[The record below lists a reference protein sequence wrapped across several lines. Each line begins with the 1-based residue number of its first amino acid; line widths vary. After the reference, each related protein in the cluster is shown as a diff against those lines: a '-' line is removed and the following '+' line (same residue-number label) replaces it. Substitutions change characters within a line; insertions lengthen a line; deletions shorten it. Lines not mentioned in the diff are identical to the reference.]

1 MRLIFTVAFAFL
13 ATAAGAQYKGKV
25 FLDENRN
32 KTWDTRE
39 KGMKGVSVS
48 DGQNVLKTD
57 ADGNFSLPGHAKNRF
72 IFVTVPAG
80 YKLSAKH
87 YLKIEDKAAAY
98 NFGLLPDPT
107 SAGSSVKML
116 QITDTETDKYN
127 DWITNLKNF
136 SKNQDVSFIVHTGDI
151 CYEKGLNFHAS
162 QVTPEALGKQVFY
175 CIGNHDLVKGA
186 YGEEL
191 FENLFGPVYYSFDA
205 GPAHFII
212 TPMRSGDVQPSYT
225 VDEVISWMKND
236 LAATDKNKPV
246 IIFNHDLLTYS
257 DQFVLKGK
265 NDSINLN
272 ENNLKAWVYGH
283 WHNNFV
289 RKSDKTG
296 IQYVSSAAPSMGGID
311 NSAGQ
316 FLSIEIDKDGVKEIK
331 PHYTYLH
338 DHLVVNSPNGSDMVI
353 VKDGNLMISANIYDT
368 ENKLKSAKSII
379 YDERGNQIAAT
390 ALNANT
396 DWSWYGKVPVAK
408 MSKGKPLTIQTEVT
422 YQDGREYI
430 QKQVFN
436 LPLNTGKGL
445 SGKSVQTGLQANK
458 TAAAAQD
465 KASSLALKWVNNI
478 KGSIWK
484 GSPILNEGKLFVA
497 TIDDANNLQCGIT
510 ALDPT
515 TGKILWHYK
524 TRNSIKHALS
534 FDAGTILGTDMEG
547 FTYALKASDGTLI
560 WKKDLGMKNLPG
572 YVSGGIA
579 DKGIYYTGNGPY
591 LQALEV
597 ATGKTIWINKD
608 WNGGEGTP
616 EKMTLAGEVLITGSN
631 WQSLFG
637 HDRKTGKLLWKR
649 SDEGLRFRSSTGIYA
664 GGKVYITG
672 LNAIFV
678 LDPLTGKNIDKIE
691 ASYDFKVMATPL
703 ITDQHLIMPTST
715 AGVVAYDLK
724 TLKEVWNRPTGN
736 ALVYSAPYTGPGAAT
751 VESTVVKHGKD
762 LLFAASDGHL
772 YVINEKS
779 GAVVQ
784 KLNLGAPVFADPALH
799 GKQLFLADFAG
810 NVYGFEIN

>member
-1 MRLIFTVAFAFL
+1 MRLIFTVVFAFL
-13 ATAAGAQYKGKV
+13 ASAAGAQYKGKV
-25 FLDENRN
+25 FLDENKN
-32 KTWDTRE
+32 KTWDAQE
-39 KGMKGVSVS
+39 KGMKGISVS

-57 ADGNFSLPGHAKNRF
+57 ANGNFSLPGHSKNRF

-80 YKLSAKH
+80 YKLAAKH
-87 YLKIEDKAAAY
+87 YLKIEDKVAAY

-107 SAGSSVKML
+107 TAGPSVKML

-127 DWITNLKNF
+127 DWIANLKNF
-136 SKNQDVSFIVHTGDI
+136 SKKQDVGFIVHTGDI
-151 CYEKGLNFHAS
+151 CYEKGLNFHAN

-205 GPAHFII
+205 GPAHFIV

-296 IQYVSSAAPSMGGID
+296 IQYVSSAALSMGGID

-338 DHLVVNSPNGSDMVI
+338 DHLVVNTPNGSNMVL
-353 VKDGNLMISANIYDT
+353 VKEGNLMISANIYDT
-368 ENKLKSAKSII
+368 ENMVKSAKSII
-379 YDERGNQIAAT
+379 YDEKGNQIATSPLA
-390 ALNANT
+390 ANT

-408 MSKGKPLTIQTEVT
+408 MTKGKSFTIQTEVT
-422 YQDGREYI
+422 YQDGRVHI
-430 QKQVFN
+430 QKQGFT
-436 LPLNTGKGL
+436 LPSNSNWGL
-445 SGKSVQTGLQANK
+445 SPSSATSGTSKVAADDKSG
-458 TAAAAQD
+458 
-465 KASSLALKWVNNI
+465 SLILKWVNNI

-484 GSPILNEGKLFVA
+484 GSPTLAEGKLFTA
-497 TIDDANNLQCGIT
+497 SIDDANNLLCGIT
-510 ALDPT
+510 ALDPA

-524 TRNSIKHALS
+524 TRNSIKHALAY
-534 FDAGTILGTDMEG
+534 DKGLILGTDMEG

-560 WKKDLGMKNLPG
+560 WKKDLGMKSLPG
-572 YVSGGIA
+572 YISGGIV
-579 DKGIYYTGNGPY
+579 DKGVYYTGYGSY
-591 LQALEV
+591 LQALDA

-616 EKMTLAGEVLITGSN
+616 EKMTMAGEVLITGSN

-649 SDEGLRFRSSTGIYA
+649 SDEGLRFRSSTGIYEA
-664 GGKVYITG
+664 GKLYITG
-672 LNAIFV
+672 LNAIFI
-678 LDPLTGKNIDKIE
+678 LDPLTGKNINKIE
-691 ASYDFKVMATPL
+691 GTYDFKVMAAPL
-703 ITDQHLIMPTST
+703 ITDKYLIMPTST
-715 AGVVAYDLK
+715 DGVVAYDLK

-751 VESTVVKHGKD
+751 VESTVVKYGNQ

-772 YVINEKS
+772 YRIHEDS
-779 GAVVQ
+779 GKVMQ
-784 KLNLGAPVFADPALH
+784 KLNIGAPVFADAALN
-799 GKQLFLADFAG
+799 GKRLFLADFAG
-810 NVYGFEIN
+810 NVYGFELN

>member
-1 MRLIFTVAFAFL
+1 MRLIFTVAFALL
-13 ATAAGAQYKGKV
+13 ATAAGAQYTGKV
-25 FLDENRN
+25 FLDENKN
-32 KTWDTRE
+32 KTWDTGE

-57 ADGNFSLPGHAKNRF
+57 ASGNFSLPGHAKNRF

-87 YLKIEDKAAAY
+87 YLKIEGKVAAY

-107 SAGSSVKML
+107 SAGSAVKML

-151 CYEKGLNFHAS
+151 CYEKGLNFHAN
-162 QVTPEALGKQVFY
+162 QVTPEALGKQIFY

-191 FENLFGPVYYSFDA
+191 FESLFGPVYYSFDA
-205 GPAHFII
+205 GPAHFIV

-246 IIFNHDLLTYS
+246 IIFNHDLLTYN

-368 ENKLKSAKSII
+368 ENVVKSAKSII
-379 YDERGNQIAAT
+379 YDEQGNQIAVS
-390 ALNANT
+390 ALTANT
-396 DWSWYGKVPVAK
+396 DWSWYGKVPAAK
-408 MSKGKPLTIQTEVT
+408 ITEGKSYMIQTEVT
-422 YQDGREYI
+422 YDGGRVHIE
-430 QKQVFN
+430 KQAFI
-436 LPLNTGKGL
+436 LPVNASMGMSSNSGL
-445 SGKSVQTGLQANK
+445 HSAASIGSVESNQRKA
-458 TAAAAQD
+458 TA
-465 KASSLALKWVNNI
+465 LALKWVNNI
-478 KGSIWK
+478 RGSIWK
-484 GSPILNEGKLFVA
+484 GSPLLAEGKLFVA
-497 TIDDANNLQCGIT
+497 TIDDANNLQCGIS
-510 ALDPT
+510 ALDPI

-524 TRNSIKHALS
+524 TRNSIKNTLAYEK
-534 FDAGTILGTDMEG
+534 GIILGTDMEG
-547 FTYALKASDGTLI
+547 FTYALKPDNGALI
-560 WKKDLGMKNLPG
+560 WKKDLGMKTLPG
-572 YVSGGIA
+572 YISGGIA
-579 DKGIYYTGNGPY
+579 DKGIYYTGSGPY

-597 ATGKTIWINKD
+597 TTGKTIWINKD
-608 WNGGEGTP
+608 WSGGEGTP
-616 EKMTLAGEVLITGSN
+616 EKMTMAGEVLITGSN

-649 SDEGLRFRSSTGIYA
+649 SDEGLRFRSSTGIYK

-672 LNAIFV
+672 LNAIFI

-691 ASYDFKVMATPL
+691 GTYDFKVMATPL

-715 AGVVAYDLK
+715 NGVVAYDLK

-751 VESTVVKHGKD
+751 VESTVVKYRND
-762 LLFAASDGHL
+762 LLFAASDGYL

-779 GAVVQ
+779 GEVLQ
-784 KLNLGAPVFADPALH
+784 KLNLGAPVFADPTLNR
-799 GKQLFLADFAG
+799 KQLFLADFAG
-810 NVYGFEIN
+810 NVYGFEIK

>member
-1 MRLIFTVAFAFL
+1 MRLIFTVVFAFL
-13 ATAAGAQYKGKV
+13 ASAAGAQYKGKV
-25 FLDENRN
+25 FLDENKN
-32 KTWDTRE
+32 KTWESGE

-57 ADGNFSLPGHAKNRF
+57 AEGNFFLPGHAKNRF
-72 IFVTVPAG
+72 VFVTVPAG
-80 YKLSAKH
+80 YKLSDKH
-87 YLKIEDKAAAY
+87 YLKIDDKVAAY

-116 QITDTETDKYN
+116 QITDTETFKYN
-127 DWITNLKNF
+127 DWIANLKNF
-136 SKNQDVSFIVHTGDI
+136 SKKQDVSFIVHTGDI

-162 QVTPEALGKQVFY
+162 QVTPEALGKQIFY

-191 FENLFGPVYYSFDA
+191 FEELFGPVYYSFDA
-205 GPAHFII
+205 GPAHFIV

-225 VDEVISWMKND
+225 VDEVISWMKKD

-246 IIFNHDLLTYS
+246 IIFNHDLLTYN

-265 NDSINLN
+265 KDSINLN

-296 IQYVSSAAPSMGGID
+296 IQYVSTASPSMGGID
-311 NSAGQ
+311 NSAAQ
-316 FLSIEIDKDGVKEIK
+316 FLSIEIDKDGIKEIK

-338 DHLVVNSPNGSDMVI
+338 DHLVVNSPNASDMVL
-353 VKDGNLMISANIYDT
+353 VKDGQLLISANIYDSET
-368 ENKLKSAKSII
+368 TVKSAKSII
-379 YDERGNQIAAT
+379 YDEKGNQIAT
-390 ALNANT
+390 SPLVANT

-408 MSKGKPLTIQTEVT
+408 MSKGKSYTIQTEVI

-430 QKQVFN
+430 QKQGFTM
-436 LPLNTGKGL
+436 PLNTPSGKTANAGL
-445 SGKSVQTGLQANK
+445 SGKSGNDQA
-458 TAAAAQD
+458 A
-465 KASSLALKWVNNI
+465 SLALKWVNNI
-478 KGSIWK
+478 KGSVWK
-484 GSPILNEGKLFVA
+484 ASPILADGKLFVA
-497 TIDDANNLQCGIT
+497 TIDDANNLKCGIT
-510 ALDPT
+510 ALDPVS
-515 TGKILWHYK
+515 GKILWHYK
-524 TRNSIKHALS
+524 TRNSVKNALS
-534 FDAGTILGTDMEG
+534 YDGGIILGTDMEG
-547 FTYALKASDGTLI
+547 FTYALKAADGTLV
-560 WKKDLGMKNLPG
+560 WKKDLGMKSLPG
-572 YVSGGIA
+572 YISGGIV
-579 DKGIYYTGNGPY
+579 DKGIYYTGYGSY

-597 ATGKTIWINKD
+597 ATGNTIWINKD

-616 EKMTLAGEVLITGSN
+616 EKMTMAGEVLITGSN

-672 LNAIFV
+672 LNAIFI
-678 LDPLTGKNIDKIE
+678 LDPLTGKNIGKIE
-691 ASYDFKVMATPL
+691 GTYDFKVMATPL
-703 ITDQHLIMPTST
+703 ITDKYLIMPTSVD
-715 AGVVAYDLK
+715 GVVAYDLK

-736 ALVYSAPYTGPGAAT
+736 ALVYSAPYTGPESGT
-751 VESTVVKHGKD
+751 VESTVVKYGKQ
-762 LLFAASDGHL
+762 LLFAASDGYL
-772 YVINEKS
+772 YRINEDS
-779 GAVVQ
+779 GKVLQ

-810 NVYGFEIN
+810 NVYGFELK

>member
-1 MRLIFTVAFAFL
+1 MRLIFTVVFAVL
-13 ATAAGAQYKGKV
+13 ASAAGAQYKGKV
-25 FLDENRN
+25 FLDENKN
-32 KTWDTRE
+32 KSWDAQE
-39 KGMKGVSVS
+39 KGMQGVLVS

-57 ADGNFSLPGHAKNRF
+57 ANGNFILPGHSKNRF
-72 IFVTVPAG
+72 VFVTVPAG
-80 YKLSAKH
+80 YKLAAKH
-87 YLKIEDKAAAY
+87 YLKIEDKLEQY
-98 NFGLLPDPT
+98 NFGLVPDPT
-107 SAGSSVKML
+107 TAGSTVKML

-136 SKNQDVSFIVHTGDI
+136 SKKQDVGFIVHTGDI

-175 CIGNHDLVKGA
+175 CVGNHDLVKGA

-191 FENLFGPVYYSFDA
+191 FESLFGPVYYSFDA
-205 GPAHFII
+205 GPAHFIV

-225 VDEVISWMKND
+225 VDEVIRWMKND

-316 FLSIEIDKDGVKEIK
+316 FLSIEIDKEGVKEIK

-338 DHLVVNSPNGSDMVI
+338 DHLVVNSPSGSNMVL

-368 ENKLKSAKSII
+368 ENMLKSVKSII
-379 YDERGNQIAAT
+379 YNDKGNQVAST
-390 ALNANT
+390 PLTANT
-396 DWSWYGKVPVAK
+396 DWSWYGNVPVAK
-408 MSKGKPLTIQTEVT
+408 LSKGKTFTIQTEVT
-422 YQDGREYI
+422 YQDGSMHI
-430 QKQVFN
+430 QKQGFT
-436 LPLNTGKGL
+436 LALNSGWGMTAKAAVPEKSGTTGNEQSKAL
-445 SGKSVQTGLQANK
+445 S
-458 TAAAAQD
+458 
-465 KASSLALKWVNNI
+465 LKWVNNI

-484 GSPILNEGKLFVA
+484 GSPILAEGKLFTA
-497 TIDDANNLQCGIT
+497 SIDDANNLLCGIT
-510 ALDPT
+510 ALDPA
-515 TGKILWHYK
+515 TGKKLWHYK
-524 TRNSIKHALS
+524 TRNSIKHALAY
-534 FDAGTILGTDMEG
+534 DKGTILGTDMEG

-560 WKKDLGMKNLPG
+560 WKKDLGMKSLPG
-572 YVSGGIA
+572 YISGGIV
-579 DKGIYYTGNGPY
+579 DKGIYYTGYGSY
-591 LQALEV
+591 LQALDV

-616 EKMTLAGEVLITGSN
+616 EKMTMAGEVLITGSN

-664 GGKVYITG
+664 NGKVYVTG
-672 LNAIFV
+672 LNAIFI

-691 ASYDFKVMATPL
+691 GTYDFKVMAIPL
-703 ITDQHLIMPTST
+703 ITDKYLIMPTST
-715 AGVVAYDLK
+715 DGVVAYDLK

-751 VESTVVKHGKD
+751 VESTVVKYGKQ
-762 LLFAASDGHL
+762 LVFAASDGYL
-772 YVINEKS
+772 YLINEDS
-779 GAVVQ
+779 GKVAQ
-784 KLNLGAPVFADPALH
+784 KLNLGAPVFADPALN
-799 GKQLFLADFAG
+799 GKQLFIGDFAG